1 MEPVVF
7 EHSPLALYLKGED
20 DDSSNENTRTNPVPP
35 SSPVRTPSFA
45 PQGFPTRPRKLRRK
59 PPPLLN
65 LEGPPSKG
73 SVARFHHICSRALN
87 ARLGWTENSR
97 FLEQF
102 RYTIIASQLLNDVP
116 NAGVHKRHNTCQI
129 SDSDRP
135 NADNNDEAVT
145 FSWTGLALTALAAF
159 ALAWSVH
166 WTRSFVETTS
176 HRWPLVLTPTVA
188 VLICSFFYLFFRR
201 QWLYWLRDQ
210 VSRSAS
216 TLVTDARNLDAVVSA
231 SINLIQEVELVSRGY
246 RISSQLPPVTRLEER
261 SQTRRCIQVRRA
273 LQRVLTSLPESYY
286 RAYEE
291 LKPLAVEVDL
301 EKYLDIYEISRS
313 EVAEFELLKDANH
326 FGIGEDTLKA
336 FKFDLQKLYV
346 IRKLF
351 FCSLL
356 AISADG
362 SKLDFA
368 KWSAATR
375 IMDNLSAETRRATE
389 DVNEIFGAEE
399 DISLAATPQLPLT
412 PGRERMRS
420 QMRKLNSLSQ
430 GIRGLQARLHILRED
445 ADKLGSN
452 STHQS
457 ANTITRYDS
466 IGAELRILLEEW
478 QNGRKVFTSSLE
490 DSNNRLS
497 LPVMPK
503 TAPSSPTM
511 SLGGSTVV
519 EGSPPDALRAL
530 NGFGGTCHRATSST
544 ATSSAG
550 EEVFEAIALPRQ
562 KSTLSKDERLAKMK
576 EDRIRQAMT
585 KSKNEASSH
594 MLKELETVI
603 KLRPRVLEA
612 RLEQAQL
619 LKKVVDAIKDLVQDC
634 NFDCNDSG
642 IALQAMD
649 NSHVALVSMMLKAES
664 FSPFRCDR
672 NIALGI
678 NLSSLMKVLRCAQ
691 NEDILTLK
699 AQDAPD
705 VVNLQ
710 FETSDS
716 DRLSEYDIKLMDID
730 QEHLGIPETEYAA
743 TITMPSSEFQRI
755 CRDLMAL
762 SESVAIEAT
771 KDGVKFSCSGDIG
784 NGAVTLR
791 SHTNVE
797 NPEKN
802 VDISLSEPVAL
813 TFSLKYLVNF
823 CKASGLSGTV
833 KLCLSNEVPLLVE
846 YTLASNSY
854 LRFYLAPK
862 VVYGRVGNTMAAF
875 VMQTLGCEVAAL
887 NTVHY
892 SNHLGYR
899 QYRGTKTSADEISE
913 LYVGLK
919 QSYLIDFDIMLTGYA
934 PNAEAVNAIGAI
946 GRDLKL
952 KASTKPGSFF
962 WVLDPVMGD
971 EGRLYVDE
979 DVVPAYKSLLRDADL
994 ILPNQFELEWLSD
1007 VKINSTSDLT
1017 NAITKVHRD
1026 HRVPHI
1032 VVTSVRFDPSSPV
1045 ISVVGSTSR
1054 ADRSPRLF
1062 KVDVSAIDCFFSGT
1076 GDMFAAL
1083 AVVRLREAISEAG
1096 LFTSKAWQSPDGTN
1110 AVDLPLARAVEKVLG
1125 SMHTILEK
1133 TKMARDGEL
1142 EKMAGPQGALGKDSE
1157 KRLHLRKTKA
1167 AEVRLVRNL
1176 QDLREP
1182 AISHRAQA
1190 LSNTESWNPAR
1201 IPQPT
1206 IETG

>member
-7 EHSPLALYLKGED
+7 ESSPLALYLQGGNE
-20 DDSSNENTRTNPVPP
+20 DSSDDQTRTNTLPP
-35 SSPVRTPSFA
+35 TSPAPSTSFA
-45 PQGFPTRPRKLRRK
+45 PTGFPSRPRKLRRK
-59 PPPLLN
+59 PSRLLN
-65 LEGPPSKG
+65 LEAPSSKG
-73 SVARFHHICSRALN
+73 PVARFHYICSRALN
-87 ARLGWTENSR
+87 ARLGWTENHR

-116 NAGVHKRHNTCQI
+116 NQGAHKLRHAFRI
-129 SDSDRP
+129 SDTSRP
-135 NADNNDEAVT
+135 EVDTHDEPLA
-145 FSWTGLALTALAAF
+145 FSWTGLALTGLAAF
-159 ALAWSVH
+159 TLAWSVH
-166 WTRSFVETTS
+166 FTRNCAESTS
-176 HRWPLVLTPTVA
+176 HRWRLVLTPTVA
-188 VLICSFFYLFFRR
+188 VIICSVLYLFFRR
-201 QWLYWLRDQ
+201 QYLYWLRDQ
-210 VSRSAS
+210 VSRSVS
-216 TLVTDARNLDAVVSA
+216 ILVTDAQDLDLIVSA
-231 SINLIQEVELVSRGY
+231 SINLIQEVELVCRGY
-246 RISSQLPPVTRLEER
+246 RIGSPLPPVTRLEER
-261 SQTRRCIQVRRA
+261 SQTRHCARVRRA
-273 LQRVLTSLPESYY
+273 LQRVLTSLPASYH

-301 EKYLDIYEISRS
+301 EKYLNIYEISRS
-313 EVAEFELLKDANH
+313 EVAEFEFPNDADNLS
-326 FGIGEDTLKA
+326 IGEDSLKA
-336 FKFDLQKLYV
+336 FKFDLQRLYV
-346 IRKLF
+346 VRKLF

-356 AISADG
+356 ALAADG
-362 SKLDFA
+362 GKLDFA
-368 KWSAATR
+368 RWSAATR
-375 IMDNLSAETRRATE
+375 IVDKVSAETRKAMQDLDE
-389 DVNEIFGAEE
+389 PFGAKEN
-399 DISLAATPQLPLT
+399 ISIAVDHPNLPLT

-430 GIRGLQARLHILRED
+430 GIRGLQARLHLLHED
-445 ADKLGSN
+445 ADKLASN
-452 STHQS
+452 STHRS

-466 IGAELRILLEEW
+466 VGTELKSLLAEWEE
-478 QNGRKVFTSSLE
+478 GRAVFTSSME
-490 DSNNRLS
+490 DSDHRLS

-503 TAPSSPTM
+503 TVPSSPTM

-530 NGFGGTCHRATSST
+530 NGDGGTCHGTTWSNATSSP
-544 ATSSAG
+544 G

-562 KSTLSKDERLAKMK
+562 KSTLSRDERLAKMK
-576 EDRIRQAMT
+576 EDRIRQAVI
-585 KSKNEASSH
+585 KSKHEASTH

-699 AQDAPD
+699 AEDAPD
-705 VVNLQ
+705 VVNLV
-710 FETSDS
+710 FETSES

-743 TITMPSSEFQRI
+743 TISMPSSEFQRI

-802 VDISLSEPVAL
+802 IDISLSEPVAL

-862 VVYGRVGNTMAAF
+862 V
-875 VMQTLGCEVAAL
+875 QTSLRYAV
-887 NTVHY
+887 
-892 SNHLGYR
+892 
-899 QYRGTKTSADEISE
+899 SE
-913 LYVGLK
+913 
-919 QSYLIDFDIMLTGYA
+919 
-934 PNAEAVNAIGAI
+934 
-946 GRDLKL
+946 
-952 KASTKPGSFF
+952 
-962 WVLDPVMGD
+962 
-971 EGRLYVDE
+971 
-979 DVVPAYKSLLRDADL
+979 
-994 ILPNQFELEWLSD
+994 
-1007 VKINSTSDLT
+1007 
-1017 NAITKVHRD
+1017 HRY
-1026 HRVPHI
+1026 
-1032 VVTSVRFDPSSPV
+1032 
-1045 ISVVGSTSR
+1045 
-1054 ADRSPRLF
+1054 
-1062 KVDVSAIDCFFSGT
+1062 
-1076 GDMFAAL
+1076 
-1083 AVVRLREAISEAG
+1083 
-1096 LFTSKAWQSPDGTN
+1096 
-1110 AVDLPLARAVEKVLG
+1110 
-1125 SMHTILEK
+1125 
-1133 TKMARDGEL
+1133 
-1142 EKMAGPQGALGKDSE
+1142 
-1157 KRLHLRKTKA
+1157 
-1167 AEVRLVRNL
+1167 
-1176 QDLREP
+1176 
-1182 AISHRAQA
+1182 
-1190 LSNTESWNPAR
+1190 
-1201 IPQPT
+1201 
-1206 IETG
+1206 

>member
-7 EHSPLALYLKGED
+7 ESSPLALYLQGGNE
-20 DDSSNENTRTNPVPP
+20 DSSDDQTRTNTLPP
-35 SSPVRTPSFA
+35 TSPAPSTSFA
-45 PQGFPTRPRKLRRK
+45 PTGFPSRPRKLRRK
-59 PPPLLN
+59 PSRLLN
-65 LEGPPSKG
+65 LEAPSSKG
-73 SVARFHHICSRALN
+73 PVARFHYICSRALN
-87 ARLGWTENSR
+87 ARLGWTENHR

-116 NAGVHKRHNTCQI
+116 NQGAHKLRHAFRI
-129 SDSDRP
+129 SDTSRP
-135 NADNNDEAVT
+135 EVDTHDEPLA
-145 FSWTGLALTALAAF
+145 FSWTGLALTGLAAF
-159 ALAWSVH
+159 TLAWSVH
-166 WTRSFVETTS
+166 FTRNCAESAS

-188 VLICSFFYLFFRR
+188 VIICSVLYLFFRR
-201 QWLYWLRDQ
+201 QYLYWLRDQ
-210 VSRSAS
+210 VSRSVS
-216 TLVTDARNLDAVVSA
+216 ILVTDAQDFDLIVSA
-231 SINLIQEVELVSRGY
+231 SINLIQEVELVCRGY
-246 RISSQLPPVTRLEER
+246 RIGSPLPPVTRLEER
-261 SQTRRCIQVRRA
+261 SQTRHCAQVRRA
-273 LQRVLTSLPESYY
+273 LQRGLASLPASYH

-313 EVAEFELLKDANH
+313 EVAEFEFPNDADNLS
-326 FGIGEDTLKA
+326 IREDSLKA
-336 FKFDLQKLYV
+336 FKFDLQRLHV
-346 IRKLF
+346 VRKLF

-356 AISADG
+356 ALGADG
-362 SKLDFA
+362 GKLDFA
-368 KWSAATR
+368 RWSAATR
-375 IMDNLSAETRRATE
+375 IVDKVSAETRKATQDLDE
-389 DVNEIFGAEE
+389 LFGAKEN
-399 DISLAATPQLPLT
+399 ISIAVDTPNLPLT

-430 GIRGLQARLHILRED
+430 GIRGLQARLHLLHED
-445 ADKLGSN
+445 ADKLASN
-452 STHQS
+452 STHRC

-466 IGAELRILLEEW
+466 VGTELKSLLAEWEE
-478 QNGRKVFTSSLE
+478 GRAVFTSGME
-490 DSNNRLS
+490 DSDHRLS

-530 NGFGGTCHRATSST
+530 NGDGGTCHRATWSN
-544 ATSSAG
+544 ATSSPG
-550 EEVFEAIALPRQ
+550 KEVFEAIALPRQ
-562 KSTLSKDERLAKMK
+562 KSTLSRDERLAKMR
-576 EDRIRQAMT
+576 EDRIRQAVI
-585 KSKNEASSH
+585 KSKNEASTH

-699 AQDAPD
+699 AEDAPD
-705 VVNLQ
+705 VVNLV
-710 FETSDS
+710 FETSES

-743 TITMPSSEFQRI
+743 TISMPSSEFQRI

-802 VDISLSEPVAL
+802 IDISLSEPVAL

-862 VVYGRVGNTMAAF
+862 V
-875 VMQTLGCEVAAL
+875 QTSLP
-887 NTVHY
+887 
-892 SNHLGYR
+892 
-899 QYRGTKTSADEISE
+899 
-913 LYVGLK
+913 
-919 QSYLIDFDIMLTGYA
+919 YA
-934 PNAEAVNAIGAI
+934 V
-946 GRDLKL
+946 
-952 KASTKPGSFF
+952 S
-962 WVLDPVMGD
+962 W
-971 EGRLYVDE
+971 
-979 DVVPAYKSLLRDADL
+979 
-994 ILPNQFELEWLSD
+994 
-1007 VKINSTSDLT
+1007 
-1017 NAITKVHRD
+1017 HRY
-1026 HRVPHI
+1026 
-1032 VVTSVRFDPSSPV
+1032 
-1045 ISVVGSTSR
+1045 
-1054 ADRSPRLF
+1054 
-1062 KVDVSAIDCFFSGT
+1062 
-1076 GDMFAAL
+1076 
-1083 AVVRLREAISEAG
+1083 
-1096 LFTSKAWQSPDGTN
+1096 
-1110 AVDLPLARAVEKVLG
+1110 
-1125 SMHTILEK
+1125 
-1133 TKMARDGEL
+1133 
-1142 EKMAGPQGALGKDSE
+1142 
-1157 KRLHLRKTKA
+1157 
-1167 AEVRLVRNL
+1167 
-1176 QDLREP
+1176 
-1182 AISHRAQA
+1182 
-1190 LSNTESWNPAR
+1190 
-1201 IPQPT
+1201 
-1206 IETG
+1206 

>member
-7 EHSPLALYLKGED
+7 ESSPLALYLQGGNE
-20 DDSSNENTRTNPVPP
+20 DSSDDQTRTNTLPP
-35 SSPVRTPSFA
+35 TSPAPSTSFA
-45 PQGFPTRPRKLRRK
+45 PTGFPNRPRKLRRK
-59 PPPLLN
+59 PSRLLN
-65 LEGPPSKG
+65 LEAPSSKG
-73 SVARFHHICSRALN
+73 PVARFHYICSRAVN
-87 ARLGWTENSR
+87 ARRGWTENHR

-116 NAGVHKRHNTCQI
+116 NQGAHKLRHAFRI
-129 SDSDRP
+129 SDTSRP
-135 NADNNDEAVT
+135 EVDTHDEPLA
-145 FSWTGLALTALAAF
+145 FSWTGLALTGLAAF
-159 ALAWSVH
+159 TLAWSVH
-166 WTRSFVETTS
+166 FTRNCAESAS

-188 VLICSFFYLFFRR
+188 VIICSVLYLFFRR
-201 QWLYWLRDQ
+201 QYLYWLRDQ
-210 VSRSAS
+210 VSRSVS
-216 TLVTDARNLDAVVSA
+216 ILVTDAQDFDLIVSA
-231 SINLIQEVELVSRGY
+231 SLNLIQEVELVCRGY
-246 RISSQLPPVTRLEER
+246 RIGSPLPPVTRLEER
-261 SQTRRCIQVRRA
+261 SQTRHCAQVRRA
-273 LQRVLTSLPESYY
+273 LQRGLASLPASYH

-313 EVAEFELLKDANH
+313 EVAEFEFPNDADNLS
-326 FGIGEDTLKA
+326 IREDSLKA
-336 FKFDLQKLYV
+336 FKFDLQRLHV
-346 IRKLF
+346 VRKLF

-356 AISADG
+356 ALGADG
-362 SKLDFA
+362 GKLDFA
-368 KWSAATR
+368 RWSAATR
-375 IMDNLSAETRRATE
+375 IVDKVSAETRKATQDLDE
-389 DVNEIFGAEE
+389 LFGAKEN
-399 DISLAATPQLPLT
+399 ISIAVDTPNLPLT

-430 GIRGLQARLHILRED
+430 GIRGLQARLHLLHED
-445 ADKLGSN
+445 ADKLASN
-452 STHQS
+452 STHRC

-466 IGAELRILLEEW
+466 VGTELKSLLAEWEE
-478 QNGRKVFTSSLE
+478 GRAVFTLGME
-490 DSNNRLS
+490 DSDHRLS

-530 NGFGGTCHRATSST
+530 NGDGGTCHRATWSN
-544 ATSSAG
+544 ATSSPG
-550 EEVFEAIALPRQ
+550 KEVFEAIALPRQ
-562 KSTLSKDERLAKMK
+562 KSTLSRDERLAKMR
-576 EDRIRQAMT
+576 EDRIRQAVI
-585 KSKNEASSH
+585 KSKNEASTH

-699 AQDAPD
+699 AEDAPD
-705 VVNLQ
+705 VVNLV
-710 FETSDS
+710 FETSES

-743 TITMPSSEFQRI
+743 TISMPSSEFQRI

-802 VDISLSEPVAL
+802 IDISLSEPVAL

-862 VVYGRVGNTMAAF
+862 
-875 VMQTLGCEVAAL
+875 
-887 NTVHY
+887 
-892 SNHLGYR
+892 
-899 QYRGTKTSADEISE
+899 I
-913 LYVGLK
+913 
-919 QSYLIDFDIMLTGYA
+919 
-934 PNAEAVNAIGAI
+934 
-946 GRDLKL
+946 
-952 KASTKPGSFF
+952 
-962 WVLDPVMGD
+962 GD
-971 EGRLYVDE
+971 EE
-979 DVVPAYKSLLRDADL
+979 
-994 ILPNQFELEWLSD
+994 
-1007 VKINSTSDLT
+1007 
-1017 NAITKVHRD
+1017 
-1026 HRVPHI
+1026 
-1032 VVTSVRFDPSSPV
+1032 
-1045 ISVVGSTSR
+1045 
-1054 ADRSPRLF
+1054 
-1062 KVDVSAIDCFFSGT
+1062 
-1076 GDMFAAL
+1076 
-1083 AVVRLREAISEAG
+1083 
-1096 LFTSKAWQSPDGTN
+1096 
-1110 AVDLPLARAVEKVLG
+1110 
-1125 SMHTILEK
+1125 
-1133 TKMARDGEL
+1133 
-1142 EKMAGPQGALGKDSE
+1142 
-1157 KRLHLRKTKA
+1157 
-1167 AEVRLVRNL
+1167 
-1176 QDLREP
+1176 
-1182 AISHRAQA
+1182 
-1190 LSNTESWNPAR
+1190 
-1201 IPQPT
+1201 
-1206 IETG
+1206 